1 MRSKAEMIAEL
12 RRLLNEVF
20 TAQEEGSN
28 YVRLATARGYADGYM
43 RVLLDTGMC
52 NSKELLEIVARERE
66 RVRGPAMR
74 DVGVESGATL
84 LAAG

>member
-20 TAQEEGSN
+20 TAQQEGSN
-28 YVRLATARGYADGYM
+28 YVRLATSRGYADGYM
-43 RVLLDTGMC
+43 RMLLDTGMC
-52 NSKELLEIVARERE
+52 TNKELLEIVSRERE

-74 DVGVESGATL
+74 DVSVESGASL
-84 LAAG
+84 LAT